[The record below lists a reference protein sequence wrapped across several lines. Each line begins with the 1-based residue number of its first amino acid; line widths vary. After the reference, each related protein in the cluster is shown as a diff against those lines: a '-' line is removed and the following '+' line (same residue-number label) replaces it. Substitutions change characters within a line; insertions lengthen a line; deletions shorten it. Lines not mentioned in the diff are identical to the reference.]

1 MPSHAP
7 SWVFIAPKNR
17 LCRAVRWTGFES
29 GYRALR
35 VPSRKGLVAIL
46 SEVIGW
52 HQNGLSGVTA
62 LIWMI
67 KVIVQAAAFLSAQGG
82 PDN

>member
-7 SWVFIAPKNR
+7 NWILIAPKNR
-17 LCRAVRWTGFES
+17 LCRAVRCTGFES
-29 GYRALR
+29 GYRPLR

-67 KVIVQAAAFLSAQGG
+67 KVIVQASTFLSTQGG
-82 PDN
+82 ANN